1 MSSENGFV
9 NLRLNHEGDSSGNES
24 FWPSFTDI
32 MTVIVMIF
40 LIALVILLMRNIDL
54 VQKLRNTMEAERMAA
69 ELARTT
75 GEEKESL
82 SIRLI
87 NTENELSDLRLQLM
101 KMQEIRAN
109 QLAMIKDQMNKLSA
123 LTSERDKLDLDKTRL
138 QQLLDEINADNEK
151 LSLDKSQLENRLLL
165 SNDQLAQIQL
175 ALESLKTK
183 QDQTQNQLSA
193 LQSDFMDKEAELEQA
208 QSYISM
214 SDEQLALLQG
224 DYDDLKV
231 KYDKLVRPARTAA
244 GKHVVEVRYTKND
257 GKYLIGVKTPEN
269 TSFKAIQLGALDKML
284 TELKKQYPN
293 KLYIKVIFPENSG
306 LSYSEAW
313 EFTSRLHKKYDYY
326 FQEE

>member
-9 NLRLNHEGDSSGNES
+9 NLRLNQEGDSSGNES

-138 QQLLDEINADNEK
+138 QQLLDEINANNEK
-151 LSLDKSQLENRLLL
+151 LTLDKSQLETHPPNLCWGGANWGQKQSRTI
-165 SNDQLAQIQL
+165 SLAH
-175 ALESLKTK
+175 
-183 QDQTQNQLSA
+183 
-193 LQSDFMDKEAELEQA
+193 
-208 QSYISM
+208 
-214 SDEQLALLQG
+214 
-224 DYDDLKV
+224 
-231 KYDKLVRPARTAA
+231 RPAQYHHPNF
-244 GKHVVEVRYTKND
+244 G
-257 GKYLIGVKTPEN
+257 
-269 TSFKAIQLGALDKML
+269 GALWL
-284 TELKKQYPN
+284 
-293 KLYIKVIFPENSG
+293 F
-306 LSYSEAW
+306 
-313 EFTSRLHKKYDYY
+313 
-326 FQEE
+326 